1 MGVCMDFG
9 SLFSKEA
16 REFWINLNFI
26 KVFPNKKISNLSLK
40 DLIQVIPLWFEMI
53 TATML
58 KKISRMNDIWKRR
71 HFSDQSF
78 SKVLANTKYYLS
90 INLKSSVPCHTVED
104 F

>member
-1 MGVCMDFG
+1 MDFG

-16 REFWINLNFI
+16 REFWINLDFI

-58 KKISRMNDIWKRR
+58 KKN
-71 HFSDQSF
+71 
-78 SKVLANTKYYLS
+78 
-90 INLKSSVPCHTVED
+90 
-104 F
+104 

>member
-16 REFWINLNFI
+16 REFWINLDFI

-58 KKISRMNDIWKRR
+58 KKN
-71 HFSDQSF
+71 
-78 SKVLANTKYYLS
+78 
-90 INLKSSVPCHTVED
+90 
-104 F
+104 

>member
-1 MGVCMDFG
+1 MDFG

-16 REFWINLNFI
+16 REFWINLDFI

-58 KKISRMNDIWKRR
+58 KKKLVGWMIYEKEDIFQTN
-71 HFSDQSF
+71 HFP
-78 SKVLANTKYYLS
+78 K
-90 INLKSSVPCHTVED
+90 C
-104 F
+104 